1 MNAMKLFLPV
11 IVLFFSVSALHA
23 QNRKLQEKA
32 DALFENQEFYSAAG
46 LYEKLAE
53 STEAD
58 DEKALFAEK
67 AGDCYAGFLD
77 YSKAVRWYQ
86 TAFKITS
93 DLKVEDKLAEM
104 LLAVGQYA
112 EADIHYSHLIKNS
125 ADKSKYYN
133 RSESCRFAAGQ
144 MLKVPSY
151 EIVNVQELNSPFS
164 EYSPVFS
171 NGRVLFTSA
180 RTGRDSARI
189 FNFDGQGFSDI
200 YQAQYDSSMRKWI
213 NITKLPNDINGKF
226 NEGTVSLNSKTEEML
241 FMRCNEP
248 NGKGKICRIYSCRID
263 LGRNDASKVA
273 AMPLGSETYSVGH
286 PALNSTGEILFFV
299 SDNPEGIGGKDLYV
313 THKKPDGNWSKP
325 ENCGAKINTVRDEMF
340 PVISGDTLLYFA
352 SSGRIGMGGLDIYAV
367 EISGNRITGEVVGMP
382 YPVNSAG
389 DDFGYF
395 PLNAENGL
403 FASNRAGGNGMDD
416 IYLCKPVPFVLSA
429 KGKVTD
435 KTSGLPITKALVIV
449 KLNGEVTDTTLT
461 DASGEYFITNI
472 LCDRTYQIDAVKEGY
487 MPQTKTLVTIGEK
500 NTRELSAANG
510 HDIDF
515 ELFRITRDEIA
526 INNIYY
532 DFDKWD
538 LREES
543 KRELDKIVE
552 LLNENPGMRIQLN
565 SHTDDRGPEIYNV
578 DLSQKRA
585 QSVVEYL
592 IQQGIDQKR
601 LLFKGWGESKLMITN
616 AQSEEE
622 HQMNRRT
629 TFNILNAG
637 DYGDKYF
644 ENLYAEIDKGIQKSR
659 AHMFFRVFFGTK
671 GEPAFDENYNNIR
684 QWFPGTNI
692 LTVKEDGMDR
702 YYMGAYIFM
711 DEAMDAL
718 TQLKSK
724 GLTDCYIAAFR
735 DENKIGVVKLQ

>member
-11 IVLFFSVSALHA
+11 IALLFSVSVIQA

-32 DALFENQEFYSAAG
+32 DALFENQEFYSAAA
-46 LYEKLAE
+46 LYEKLAG
-53 STEAD
+53 STDAD
-58 DEKALFAEK
+58 ADKALFAEK

-77 YSKAVRWYQ
+77 FTKAARWYQ
-86 TAFKITS
+86 TAFAITS

-104 LLAVGQYA
+104 LLALGQYS
-112 EADIHYSHLIKNS
+112 EADVHFSHLIKNS
-125 ADKSKYYN
+125 ADKSKYFE
-133 RSESCRFAAGQ
+133 RSESCRYAAGQ
-144 MLKVPSY
+144 LLKIPAY
-151 EIVNVQELNSPFS
+151 EIVNVQELNSPYS
-164 EYSPVFS
+164 DYSPVIS
-171 NGRVLFTSA
+171 NGRLLFTSA

-189 FNFDGQGFSDI
+189 FNYDGQGFSDI
-200 YQAQYDSSMRKWI
+200 FQAQYDSSLLKWTG
-213 NITKLPNDINGKF
+213 ITKLPNDVNGKF
-226 NEGTVSLNSKTEEML
+226 NEGTVTLNAKADEML

-263 LGRNDASKVA
+263 LGRNDASRVA
-273 AMPLGSETYSVGH
+273 AYPLGSETYSVGH
-286 PALNSTGEILFFV
+286 PALNSTGDVLYFV
-299 SDNPEGIGGKDLYV
+299 SDNPEGKGGKDLYV
-313 THKKPDGNWSKP
+313 THKKPDGNWSEP
-325 ENCGAKINTVRDEMF
+325 DNCGAKINTVRDEMF

-352 SSGRIGMGGLDIYAV
+352 SSGRIGMGGLDIYSV
-367 EISGNRITGEVVGMP
+367 KINGSRIEGDVSALP
-382 YPVNSAG
+382 YPINSAG

-395 PLNAENGL
+395 PLNAECGL
-403 FASNRAGGNGMDD
+403 FASNRAGGHGMDD
-416 IYLCKPVPFVLSA
+416 IFMCKPVPFVLTA

-435 KTSGLPITKALVIV
+435 KTTGLPIAKALVIV
-449 KLNGEVTDTTLT
+449 KLNGEVTDTTMT
-461 DASGEYFITNI
+461 DANGEYLISNI
-472 LCDRTYQIDAVKEGY
+472 LCDKTYQIDAVKEGY
-487 MPQTKTLVTIGEK
+487 IPQTKTLVTIGEK
-500 NTRELSAANG
+500 KTRELSSATG
-510 HDIDF
+510 HNIDF
-515 ELFRITRDEIA
+515 ELFRITRDEIT

-565 SHTDDRGPEIYNV
+565 SHTDDRGTDVYNM

-601 LLFKGWGESKLMITN
+601 LLFKGWGETKLLITN
-616 AQSEEE
+616 AQTEEE

-637 DYGDKYF
+637 DYGDEYY

-659 AHMFFRVFFGTK
+659 AHMFFRIFFGTK
-671 GEPAFDENYNNIR
+671 GETAFDQNFDNIR
-684 QWFPGTNI
+684 QWFPGTDI
-692 LTVKEDGMDR
+692 LTVKEDGLDR
-702 YYMGAYIFM
+702 YYMGSYIFM
-711 DEAMDAL
+711 DEAMDVL
-718 TQLKSK
+718 TQLKNK

>member
-1 MNAMKLFLPV
+1 MKTMKIFLPV
-11 IVLFFSVSALHA
+11 IVLLLSYSALHA

-32 DALFENQEFYSAAG
+32 DALFENQEFYSATG
-46 LYEKLAE
+46 LYEKLTQSAE
-53 STEAD
+53 ANVD
-58 DEKALFAEK
+58 KAQFAEK

-77 YSKAVRWYQ
+77 YSKAASCYQ
-86 TAFKITS
+86 TAFDIGS
-93 DLKVEDKLAEM
+93 DLKVEEKLADM
-104 LLAVGQYA
+104 LLASGRYA
-112 EADIHYSHLIKNS
+112 EADIHYAHLIKNS
-125 ADKSKYYN
+125 TDKSRYYFK
-133 RSESCRFAAGQ
+133 SESCRFAAGQ
-144 MLKVPSY
+144 LLKVPAY
-151 EIVNVQELNSPFS
+151 EIVNVQELNSPYS
-164 EYSPVFS
+164 EYSPVVS
-171 NGRVLFTSA
+171 NGRILFTSA

-200 YQAQYDSSMRKWI
+200 FLAQYDSSMQKW
-213 NITKLPNDINGKF
+213 NSITKLPNEVNGKF
-226 NEGTVSLNSKTEEML
+226 NEGTVSLNPKAKKML

-263 LGRNDASKVA
+263 LDQNDASKVT

-286 PALNSTGEILFFV
+286 PAWNSTGDILFFV

-313 THKKPDGNWSKP
+313 THKKSDGNWSEA
-325 ENCGAKINTVRDEMF
+325 ENCGAKINTVHDEMF

-352 SSGRIGMGGLDIYAV
+352 SSGRIGMGGLDIYSV
-367 EISGNRITGEVVGMP
+367 KIDGSRITGDITGMP

-389 DDFGYF
+389 DDFAYF

-403 FASNRAGGNGMDD
+403 FASNRTGGKGMDD
-416 IYLCKPVPFVLSA
+416 IYLCKPVPFVLTA
-429 KGKVTD
+429 KGKVID
-435 KTSGLPITKALVIV
+435 KTTRLPLSKALIII
-449 KLNGEVTDTTLT
+449 KLNSEVTDTTMT
-461 DASGEYFITNI
+461 DENGAYLFSNI
-472 LCDRTYQIDAVKEGY
+472 LCDKSYQIDAVKEGY
-487 MPQTKTLVTIGEK
+487 IPQTKTLVTIGEK
-500 NTRELSAANG
+500 KTRELSAATG

-515 ELFRITRDEIA
+515 ELFRITRDEIT

-543 KRELDKIVE
+543 KRELNKIVE

-565 SHTDDRGPEIYNV
+565 SHTDDRGPDIYNL

-592 IQQGIDQKR
+592 IQQGIDEKR
-601 LLFKGWGESKLMITN
+601 LLYKGWGESKLLITS
-616 AQSEEE
+616 AQTEEE

-637 DYGDKYF
+637 DYGNEYF

-659 AHMFFRVFFGTK
+659 AHLFFRVFFGTK
-671 GEPAFDENYNNIR
+671 GESAFDQNYNNIR
-684 QWFPGTNI
+684 QWFPGTDI
-692 LTVKEDGMDR
+692 LTVKEDGLDR
-702 YYMGAYIFM
+702 CYMGAYIFM

-718 TQLKSK
+718 TQLKSN

>member
-11 IVLFFSVSALHA
+11 AVLLLSVSAIHA

-32 DALFENQEFYSAAG
+32 DALFENQEFYAAAG
-46 LYEKLAE
+46 LYENLAQ
-53 STEAD
+53 SSDAD
-58 DEKALFAEK
+58 ADKALFAEK
-67 AGDCYAGFLD
+67 AGDCYSGYLD
-77 YSKAVRWYQ
+77 YTKAARCYQ
-86 TAFKITS
+86 TAFTITS

-104 LLAVGQYA
+104 LLASGQYA
-112 EADIHYSHLIKNS
+112 EADIHFSHLMKNS
-125 ADKSKYYN
+125 TDKSKYYD
-133 RSESCRFAAGQ
+133 RSASCRFAEEQ
-144 MLKVPSY
+144 MLKVPAF
-151 EIVNVQELNSPFS
+151 EIVNVQELNSP
-164 EYSPVFS
+164 YSDYSSVIS
-171 NGRVLFTSA
+171 NGRLLFTSA
-180 RTGRDSARI
+180 RTGRDTARV
-189 FNFDGQGFSDI
+189 FNYDGQGFSDI
-200 YQAQYDSSMRKWI
+200 YQAQYDSSMQKWT
-213 NITKLPNDINGKF
+213 NITKLPNDVNGKF
-226 NEGTVSLNSKTEEML
+226 NEGTATLNTKADEML

-263 LGRNDASKVA
+263 LGRNDASKVTA
-273 AMPLGSETYSVGH
+273 IPLGSETYSVGH
-286 PALNSTGEILFFV
+286 PAMNSTGDVLFFV

-313 THKKPDGNWSKP
+313 THKKPDGNWSEP
-325 ENCGAKINTVRDEMF
+325 ENCGAKINTARDEMF

-352 SSGRIGMGGLDIYAV
+352 SSGRVGMGGLDIYYV
-367 EISGNRITGEVVGMP
+367 RINGSHISGKVTGMP

-395 PLNAENGL
+395 PLSSENGL
-403 FASNRAGGNGMDD
+403 FSSNRAGGNGMDD
-416 IYLCKPVPFVLSA
+416 IYMCKPVPFVLTA

-435 KTSGLPITKALVIV
+435 KTSGQPIAKALIIV
-449 KLNGEVTDTTLT
+449 KLNGEVTDTTMT
-461 DASGEYFITNI
+461 DANGEYFLNNI
-472 LCDRTYQIDAVKEGY
+472 LCDKSYQIDAVKEGY
-487 MPQTKTLVTIGEK
+487 MPQTKTLITIGEK
-500 NTRELSAANG
+500 KTRELSSETG

-515 ELFRITRDEIA
+515 ALFRITRDEIV

-565 SHTDDRGPEIYNV
+565 SHTDDRGSDSYNQ

-592 IQQGIDQKR
+592 IQQGIDKKR
-601 LLFKGWGESKLMITN
+601 LLSKGWGESKLLITN
-616 AQSEEE
+616 AQTEEE

-637 DYGDKYF
+637 DYGDEYY
-644 ENLYAEIDKGIQKSR
+644 ENLYAEIDRGIQKSR
-659 AHMFFRVFFGTK
+659 AHMFFRVYFGTK
-671 GEPAFDENYNNIR
+671 GESAFDDNFSKIK
-684 QWFPGTNI
+684 QWFPDATI
-692 LTVKEDGMDR
+692 LADKEDGMER
-702 YYMGAYIFM
+702 CYMGAYIFM
-711 DEAMDAL
+711 DEAMDVL

-724 GLTDCYIAAFR
+724 GMTDCYIAAFR